1 MTALPKKDHYT
12 LEEYIELEKSSEERY
27 EYFDDEVFA
36 MARGSPSHV
45 RISRN
50 VCNNLSRKLEDRD
63 CEAFPSDMR
72 IKVPAAFPYRYPD
85 VSAVC
90 GESIFEEVLGQ
101 QMLVDPILIV
111 EVLSPSTAAYDLV
124 EKFTAY
130 QSIGSFREYLLISQS
145 RSHLI
150 RYLRQSKGK
159 WLRSEVE
166 GMKNDVTL
174 ESLNLTLSLK
184 EIYWRVKFEPEQP
197 SS

>member
-1 MTALPKKDHYT
+1 
-12 LEEYIELEKSSEERY
+12 
-27 EYFDDEVFA
+27 
-36 MARGSPSHV
+36 
-45 RISRN
+45 
-50 VCNNLSRKLEDRD
+50 
-63 CEAFPSDMR
+63 
-72 IKVPAAFPYRYPD
+72 
-85 VSAVC
+85 
-90 GESIFEEVLGQ
+90 
-101 QMLVDPILIV
+101 LIV